1 MPRSSRYILAVA
13 GVLGTACQNNTTNV
27 SGSLAP
33 PQNLGYQLD
42 ASGDPNAPAGILLVW
57 DDVLSSD
64 LASYRVYSR
73 ASLSGSFLL
82 RGETSSNTFHD
93 NGVPHLQYAV
103 TAVDVNGGE
112 SDFSNTITVDER
124 LQLSAPSSMSS
135 ISLNSAVHLDWA
147 DNAYLTNPSRFKWY
161 RVYSAS
167 YNLDNGQ
174 CGTDWALEGTTV
186 SHEFLA
192 AQLTN
197 GVPRCFA
204 SSAISVEGYES
215 LWSPLPWYD
224 TPRPDARNVLVYA
237 FEQQPAQAGFR
248 FWNDGNVNGVGD
260 PGELGLVQDGNRA
273 DIDFWIH
280 QASDSTL
287 WIVPE
292 FAGDSMQLYSTQP
305 VADLTSID
313 FAPAGGY
320 TRNMYQAVPGYGY
333 VFQRNEA
340 GAYHYAAL
348 RVTAVS
354 RQYVIFDWSVQ
365 TDPGNPELAP
375 PKRPATS
382 GRAVASR

>member
-13 GVLGTACQNNTTNV
+13 LLFGIACQNSTTNL
-27 SGSLAP
+27 SGSLPP

-73 ASLSGSFLL
+73 ASTSGSFLL

-103 TAVDVNGGE
+103 TAVDLGGGE
-112 SDFSNTITVDER
+112 SDFSNIITVDER
-124 LQLSAPSSMSS
+124 LRLQAPDTLGS
-135 ISLNSAVHLDWA
+135 ISLNQAIHLGWA
-147 DNAYLTNPSRFKWY
+147 DNAAQDTTFKWY

-167 YNLDNGQ
+167 YNLDTGV
-174 CGTDWALEGTTV
+174 CGADWSLEGETV
-186 SHEFLA
+186 SNEFLA
-192 AQLTN
+192 TLLVN
-197 GVPRCFA
+197 GTPRCFGV
-204 SSAISVEGYES
+204 SAISKRGYES
-215 LWSPLPWYD
+215 LWSPLRQD

-237 FEQQPAQAGFR
+237 LEQQPAQAGFR
-248 FWNDGNVNGVGD
+248 FWNDANANGVGD
-260 PGELGLVQDGNRA
+260 PGELGLVQDGNRT
-273 DIDFWIH
+273 DIDFWVH
-280 QASDSTL
+280 RASDSTL

-292 FAGDSMQLYSTQP
+292 FAGDSMQVYGTQP

-313 FAPAGGY
+313 FAPAVGY

-375 PKRPATS
+375 KPALT
-382 GRAVASR
+382 GKPVAVSR